1 MRSVKRGV
9 ARVAGRKF
17 VKHYVEPLRVRGI
30 QAPFDAK
37 RYFESWHRASGSLE
51 DSETIAPGADPLRT
65 AYHYNAVENAIMDC
79 LARQRL
85 PSPLTVL
92 DVGSGAGHWIDFY
105 RRVFGASS
113 VVGLELSALA
123 VEGLQAKYAGQAEV
137 EIAEGD
143 VGAGGFSLER
153 RFGLVNAVGV
163 MFHIVDDDRWERAV
177 ANLARQLEPGGLAVI
192 TGQFGH
198 TTRNVQFHRRDDFSS
213 WDEFRSP
220 GSDVALVNKRIRSLR
235 RWRACAATAGLEVVR
250 RQRTQVSRAIPTPEN
265 NVLILQRK
273 TLRVSR

>member
-1 MRSVKRGV
+1 VAGTLLRRVKRG
-9 ARVAGRKF
+9 AGRLAGRRF
-17 VKHYVEPLRVRGI
+17 VKHYVEPLRVRGAQI
-30 QAPFDAK
+30 PFDAK

-79 LARQRL
+79 LARQLL

-105 RRVFGASS
+105 RRVFAASS

-123 VEGLQAKYAGQAEV
+123 AEGLRAKYADRPEV

-143 VGAGGFSLER
+143 VSDPGFSLER
-153 RFGLVNAVGV
+153 TFGLVNAVGV
-163 MFHIVDDDRWERAV
+163 MFHIVDDERWQRAV
-177 ANLARQLEPGGLAVI
+177 STLARHLEPGGLAVI
-192 TGQFGH
+192 SGQFGRA
-198 TTRNVQFHRRDDFSS
+198 TRNIQFHRRDDFSS

-220 GSDVALVNKRIRSLR
+220 ASDVALVNKRIRSLR
-235 RWRACAATAGLEVVR
+235 RWRSCAEAAGLEIVR
-250 RQRTQVSRAIPTPEN
+250 RQRAQTSRAIPTPEN
-265 NVLILQRK
+265 NVLL
-273 TLRVSR
+273 LRRR